1 MEEFHK
7 VRVGNRLITP
17 IDWEMN
23 PSLSFGTYESWGGR
37 ERVRNNSERI
47 FYFFIDNWGK
57 EPKLCLMERGVK
69 HAKVLAEIHAP
80 TELIKRCVDRQG
92 KAAIFEKSYGIDEE
106 VKTWLIENVLG
117 DNGRTELVNPVIEN
131 KSAEDMGAPLPT
143 IDSVE
148 HFADTVT
155 LPSAAKI
162 IDDDEMAAIIVK
174 WNFFDNELN
183 SDGQFDNYLVQPA
196 DHETVVDL
204 RTGLMWQRGGL
215 DINSIRTIH
224 RQIDELERDGFAGF
238 HDWRLPTMEEA
249 MSLLEPQKNSKGLY
263 LHPCFYKQHA
273 FIFVDAQRKPGGFW
287 FVDFKQG
294 RAFWSSGTI
303 PGGFGRLVR
312 NYQ

>member
-1 MEEFHK
+1 MEFHK
-7 VRVGNRLITP
+7 VRIGDRLITP

-47 FYFFIDNWGK
+47 FYFFIDNWGE

-69 HAKVLAEIHAP
+69 YAKVLAEIHAP
-80 TELIKRCVDRQG
+80 AELIKRCVDRQG
-92 KAAIFEKSYGIDEE
+92 KAAIFEKSYGIDED
-106 VKTWLIENVLG
+106 VRTWLIENVLG
-117 DNGRTELVNPVIEN
+117 DDGRAELISPVIEN
-131 KSAEDMGAPLPT
+131 KSAEDMGAPLPA
-143 IDSVE
+143 IESVE
-148 HFADTVT
+148 HFTDTVT
-155 LPSAAKI
+155 LPSTAKI

-183 SDGQFDNYLVQPA
+183 SDGQFDNYLVQPD

-215 DINSIRTIH
+215 DINSIRTIN
-224 RQIDELERDGFAGF
+224 RQIGELERDGFAGF

-273 FIFVDAQRKPGGFW
+273 FVFVDAQRKPGGFW

-312 NYQ
+312 NYR